1 MLAPLRGPASS
12 GLKKTLGQAQSD
24 RNVRRQSRKLWLPLL
39 LLTIYDSL
47 LLVQQIGFDRSA
59 FVASRHKVAGQSKNK
74 ESSKC
79 SIHDEGLLEHPIKN

>member
-1 MLAPLRGPASS
+1 MRGLRVTETEAKFRTSDGKA
-12 GLKKTLGQAQSD
+12 TLIP
-24 RNVRRQSRKLWLPLL
+24 RLPLL

-59 FVASRHKVAGQSKNK
+59 FVAGRHKVSGQSKNK

-79 SIHDEGLLEHPIKN
+79 PIHDEGLLEHPIKS